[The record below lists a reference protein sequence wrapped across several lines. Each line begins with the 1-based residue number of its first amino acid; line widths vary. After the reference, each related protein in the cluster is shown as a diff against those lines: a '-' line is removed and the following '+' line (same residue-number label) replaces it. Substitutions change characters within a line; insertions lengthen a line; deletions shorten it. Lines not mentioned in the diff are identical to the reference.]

1 MSDSKKTYMIVT
13 AKIDMSKEDD
23 LKTYLTTAMPIFGR
37 NGAKPVAQYSVV
49 ENLIGE
55 SGSTR
60 VIVVE
65 FPSAD
70 NIRNIFKDPEYLA
83 VVPNRDVAHP
93 VLDVM
98 IAEDFDPLA
107 LIKS

>member
-13 AKIDMSKEDD
+13 TKLDMSKEDD
-23 LKTYLTTAMPIFGR
+23 LKTYLKTALPIFGK
-37 NGAKPVAQYSVV
+37 NGAKPVGQYAVV

-55 SGSTR
+55 SENNR

-70 NIRNIFKDPEYLA
+70 SIRNAFNDPEYQA
-83 VVPNRDVAHP
+83 VVPNRDASHP
-93 VLDVM
+93 ILNVM
-98 IAEDFDPLA
+98 IAEDFDPAA